1 MIDTS
6 PYIQMMFGCHA
17 VKVPIQ
23 MAVQQASDNTL
34 VAVVLTRAMPGDLR
48 FGSDK
53 THQLV
58 LGDAVIRPHAVL
70 ETDAFKG
77 HGLSGLAMEPVDE
90 WVRQGNVLLNP
101 AGREL
106 P

>member
-1 MIDTS
+1 MLDTD
-6 PYIQMMFGCHA
+6 PYIRMMFGCHA
-17 VKVPIQ
+17 VRVPIQ
-23 MAVQQASDNTL
+23 MAVQQASEHTL
-34 VAVVLTRAMPGDLR
+34 VTVTLTRAMPGDLR

-53 THQLV
+53 AHQLV
-58 LGDAVIRPHAVL
+58 LGDAVIRPHVVL

-77 HGLSGLAMEPVDE
+77 HGLGGLAMEPVEE